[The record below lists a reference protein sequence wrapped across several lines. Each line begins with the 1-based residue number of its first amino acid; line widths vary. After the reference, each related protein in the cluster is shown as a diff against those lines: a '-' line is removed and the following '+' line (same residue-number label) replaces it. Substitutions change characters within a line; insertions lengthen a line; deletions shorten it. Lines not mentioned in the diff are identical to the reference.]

1 MAKPKIP
8 KKEVTLRSSEDTE
21 RLEMVAQIE
30 TILGH
35 AKYRLT
41 LLGAFAFL
49 LLGLLVTGAQN
60 LHQLNTQGIAY
71 ILLAKHYVNGDWAL
85 AISSYWSPLLS
96 WIIALGLKIGWDAP
110 TAARVATGLSGL
122 LLWIGTVSLLFVTK
136 ASIRALLSGA
146 WLVAFAAIPW
156 STDYI
161 SPDLLA
167 AALLVAAMATS
178 IYTFRIRSTKGAIV
192 SGVLWGLVYYSHGL
206 LLPVVAISLLGL
218 GFIGHFGSPKQS
230 KSWGKQMLVQC
241 LVAIVVMAPWW
252 ATLSATY
259 KQPTI
264 GSAWAIDHA
273 VSGPQDVDRYHPC
286 FGQFNPPAEGRLANW
301 EDPARLDYFS
311 WSPFSSVDNKI
322 HQTSL
327 MKRDFKSMLEI
338 FLGFGAFGVGLIA
351 IATCLFLR
359 PWQVRDRL
367 SETWRWVLFPIIGLV
382 LAFLPFA
389 ITPLDSRFYYACF
402 PLMMV
407 SAFCF
412 LEWLPEQAGWDRF
425 PVKFASTVLAIL
437 FALPMI
443 PRFAASL
450 EGMANPGGYA
460 ILELVDRMKAS
471 NISGTVAGDGMLM
484 GTRTG
489 LAIAALLNEK
499 WVGDSPDVVGTDYLS
514 CGADLIIVHRQH
526 RVNSDMEFSP
536 AFRDLD
542 TILFSDKM
550 QADEFPLRVYQ
561 VNR

>member
-8 KKEVTLRSSEDTE
+8 KKEVTLRSFEDTE

-60 LHQLNTQGIAY
+60 IHQLNTQGIAY
-71 ILLAKHYVNGDWAL
+71 ILLAKHYVSGEWAL

-96 WIIALGLKIGWDAP
+96 WLIAFGLKVGWDAP
-110 TAARVATGLSGL
+110 SAARVATGFSGL
-122 LLWIGTVSLLFVTK
+122 LFWIGSVALLFVTK
-136 ASIRALLSGA
+136 ASIRSLLTGS
-146 WLVAFAAIPW
+146 WLVVFAAILW
-156 STDYI
+156 SIDYI

-167 AALLVAAMATS
+167 AALLVTAMATC
-178 IYTFRIRSTKGAIV
+178 IYSFRVRSTKATIV
-192 SGVLWGLVYYSHGL
+192 AGFIWGLVYYSHGL
-206 LLPVVAISLLGL
+206 LLPVIGLSLLGL
-218 GFIGHFGSPKQS
+218 GLAGHFGSKKQT
-230 KSWGKQMLVQC
+230 KPWGKLILIQS
-241 LVAIVVMAPWW
+241 LVALVVMAPWW
-252 ATLSATY
+252 TILSSSY
-259 KQPTI
+259 DRPTV

-286 FGQFNPPAEGRLANW
+286 FGQFNPPTEGRLANW
-301 EDPARLDYFS
+301 EDPARLDYLY
-311 WSPFSSVDNKI
+311 WSPFSSEDNKI
-322 HQTSL
+322 HQNTL
-327 MKRDFKSMLEI
+327 MKNNIKSMIEI
-338 FLGFGAFGVGLIA
+338 TLGFGGFGVGLIA
-351 IATCLFLR
+351 MVACFFFHPKVLLS
-359 PWQVRDRL
+359 RL
-367 SETWRWVLFPIIGLV
+367 AETWRWVIFPIVGLV
-382 LAFLPFA
+382 LAFLPLA
-389 ITPLDSRFYYACF
+389 VSPLDTRFYYACF
-402 PLMMV
+402 PLMIV
-407 SAFCF
+407 AAFCF
-412 LEWLPEQAGWDRF
+412 LEWLPQYAGWDRF
-425 PVKFASTVLAIL
+425 PSKFATMVLAIL

-471 NISGTVAGDGMLM
+471 NISGPVAGDGMLM

-489 LAIAALLNEK
+489 LSIATLLNEP

-514 CGADLIIVHRQH
+514 CGAELIIVHRQH

-542 TILFSDKM
+542 TVLFPDKM
-550 QADEFPLRVYQ
+550 QAGEFPLRVYQ